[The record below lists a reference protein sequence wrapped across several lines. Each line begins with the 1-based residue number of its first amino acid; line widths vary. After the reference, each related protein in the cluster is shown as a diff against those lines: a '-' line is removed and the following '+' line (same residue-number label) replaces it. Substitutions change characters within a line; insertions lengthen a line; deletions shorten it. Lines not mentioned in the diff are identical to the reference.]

1 MLPFGALEAPRFFCA
16 GRSAPQLRREVA
28 QCRRTA
34 FTWARETP
42 KCRATTGIGV
52 AYCTQPCAAGE
63 LLSCADAALY
73 EAKGAGRDTFR
84 VRNLAV
90 LGRETRSAARRQ
102 WPGHRAPA
110 RTCYLTRL
118 RLQR

>member
-42 KCRATTGIGV
+42 KCRATTSIGV
-52 AYCTQPCAAGE
+52 AYSTQPCAAGE
-63 LLSCADAALY
+63 LLSRADAALY

-84 VRNLAV
+84 VRNRASSA
-90 LGRETRSAARRQ
+90 GKQEAPREDSGQDTVHQRI
-102 WPGHRAPA
+102 RA
-110 RTCYLTRL
+110 T
-118 RLQR
+118 